1 MQSKPSNLT
10 IGFIGGGN
18 MATALIAG
26 LANKLT
32 DADRIHVID
41 LNAESVARLSQQY
54 GVSTTSLMDE
64 KLRDLDV
71 VIFAVKPQQMQQVIA
86 SFAPFLRSQLLLSVA
101 AGIRADD
108 MSRWLGGYQKIVR
121 AMPNTPAMIG
131 KGMSGLFALTAVD
144 AEQRANVQMIMQAV
158 GDTLWVEQESMI
170 DAVTAISGSGP
181 AYVFYFIEALQEAA
195 VALGFDAKQAQQL
208 AMNTFSGA
216 VQLAQQSDDPV
227 QVLREKVT
235 SKGGTTYAA
244 LSSMEQHG
252 LKNIIARATQA
263 AAQRGKEL
271 GEEFGQA

>member
-1 MQSKPSNLT
+1 MQSSLT

-26 LANKLT
+26 LADKLT
-32 DADRIHVID
+32 QASCIHVVD
-41 LNAESVARLSQQY
+41 LNLENVERLCHQY
-54 GVSTTSLMDE
+54 GVSATSTMDE
-64 KLRDLDV
+64 KLRKLDV

-86 SFAPFLRSQLLLSVA
+86 NFAPFLESQLLLSVA

-121 AMPNTPAMIG
+121 TMPNTPAMIG
-131 KGMSGLFALTAVD
+131 KGMSGLFAMAAVSP
-144 AEQRANVQMIMQAV
+144 EQRANVQRIMQAV
-158 GDTLWVEQESMI
+158 GETLWVEQESMI

-208 AMNTFSGA
+208 AMTTFSGA
-216 VQLAQQSDDPV
+216 VQLAQQSDDTV

-235 SKGGTTYAA
+235 SKGGTTHAA
-244 LSSMEQHG
+244 LSSMEQCE
-252 LKNIIARATQA
+252 LKKIIMQAAQA
-263 AAQRGKEL
+263 AALRGKAL
-271 GEEFGQA
+271 GEEFGQS

>member
-1 MQSKPSNLT
+1 MQSKLR

-26 LANKLT
+26 LANQLT
-32 DADRIHVID
+32 DAHHIHVVD
-41 LNAESVARLSQQY
+41 LNVDSVTRLRQEY
-54 GVSTTSLMDE
+54 GVSTANAMDDT
-64 KLRDLDV
+64 LRDLDV

-86 SFAPFLRSQLLLSVA
+86 SFAPFLASQLLLSVA
-101 AGIRADD
+101 AGIPTDA

-144 AEQRANVQMIMQAV
+144 GQQRANVQEIMQAV

-195 VALGFDAKQAQQL
+195 MALGFDASQAQQL
-208 AMNTFSGA
+208 AMATFSGA
-216 VQLAQQSDDPV
+216 VQLAQQSSDPV

-244 LSSMEQHG
+244 LSCMEQHDLKKIIG
-252 LKNIIARATQA
+252 LATQA
-263 AAQRGKEL
+263 AAQRGKAL
-271 GEEFGQA
+271 GEEFGQT